1 MARILCEERVVE
13 YSVDFKIKVV
23 QLTDKL
29 DVNATQ
35 IAEILG
41 LHPVMVYRWR
51 QEYREGKFIAKP
63 TRTISMTKEQTEPPK
78 SKEERSEIAR
88 LRKEVAGLK
97 KENDFLKKLDRYL
110 KDQKHPGS
118 DS

>member
-1 MARILCEERVVE
+1 MARILCKERVVE

-23 QLTDKL
+23 QLTDEL
-29 DVNATQ
+29 EVNATQ
-35 IAEILG
+35 IAGILG

-63 TRTISMTKEQTEPPK
+63 TRKIAMTKEKPDQPE
-78 SKEERSEIAR
+78 SEKERCELTR
-88 LRKEVAGLK
+88 LRKEVIELK
-97 KENDFLKKLDRYL
+97 KENSFLKKWDRYL
-110 KDQKHPGS
+110 KDQKRRGS